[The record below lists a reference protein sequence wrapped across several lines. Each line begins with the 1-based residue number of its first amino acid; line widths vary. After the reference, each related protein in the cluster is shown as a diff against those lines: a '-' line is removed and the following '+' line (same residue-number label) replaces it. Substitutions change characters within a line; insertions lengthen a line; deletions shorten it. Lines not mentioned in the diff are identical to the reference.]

1 MANKRVSFTDSELE
15 IIKVVW
21 KKGEATVDDVTEVL
35 SKGRRRKYVTI
46 LTMMRILERKGFLTH
61 RVDKRTYVYSPTVSE
76 KRAKASILRQLSKKL
91 FDGSKEMLLVALLDS
106 EKMCPE
112 EISRIKQLVEE
123 KEGKMKK

>member
-1 MANKRVSFTDSELE
+1 MANKRISFTDSELE

-21 KKGEATVDDVTEVL
+21 KKGEATVDDVTEAL
-35 SKGRRRKYVTI
+35 SKGKRRKYVTI

-76 KRAKASILRQLSKKL
+76 ERAKANILKQLSKKL
-91 FDGSKEMLLVALLDS
+91 FDGSKEMLLVTLLDS
-106 EKMCPE
+106 EKMSPE

-123 KEGKMKK
+123 KERKIKK

>member
-1 MANKRVSFTDSELE
+1 MANKRISFTDSELE

-21 KKGEATVDDVTEVL
+21 EKGEATVDDVTEVL
-35 SKGRRRKYVTI
+35 SKNRRRKYVTI

-76 KRAKASILRQLSKKL
+76 EKAKASILRQLSKKL

-123 KEGKMKK
+123 KERKMKK